1 MDFDQYAVDVLDEL
15 KAHDELSG
23 DHLSYYL
30 SGHSHELAKAMER
43 AFPVLVPVPDTTNSE
58 AESIAEV

>member
-1 MDFDQYAVDVLDEL
+1 MDFDQYANDVLDEL

-30 SGHSHELAKAMER
+30 SGHSHELAKAMEK
-43 AFPVLVPVPDTTNSE
+43 AFPVIVPDTTNSE

>member
-1 MDFDQYAVDVLDEL
+1 MDFQKYASDVLQEL
-15 KAHDELSG
+15 EAHDEKSG

-30 SGHSHELAKAMER
+30 SGHTHELAEILEKV
-43 AFPVLVPVPDTTNSE
+43 FPVPDTTNSE